1 MTWAASRPAPA
12 RHSQGVPARL
22 TESAVVRLAE
32 DWFAA
37 LDRRA
42 PVADLLPLLVR
53 RGLVLHLPEGVF
65 REREGFRR
73 WYAAASRGLAGGVHT
88 LASVDV
94 RLNDGPS
101 AEIRLG
107 VGRRGRRRAGLA
119 RRRAP
124 AHDVQQ
130 IWTVVR
136 EEGAVRIRT
145 CSVTGLSARPQT
157 PA

>member
-1 MTWAASRPAPA
+1 MNRTASRPAPA
-12 RHSQGVPARL
+12 RHPQGAPARL
-22 TESAVVRLAE
+22 TGSAVVKLAE

-42 PVADLLPLLVR
+42 PVADLLPLLVP

-65 REREGFRR
+65 HEREGFCT

-101 AEIRLG
+101 AEVRLG
-107 VGRRGRRRAGLA
+107 VGWRGTRRDGLG

-136 EEGAVRIRT
+136 EGGAVRIRT
-145 CSVTGLSARPQT
+145 CSVTGLSAT
-157 PA
+157 LHVLA

>member
-1 MTWAASRPAPA
+1 PAAAFLVAQRPLVHQQDA
-12 RHSQGVPARL
+12 G
-22 TESAVVRLAE
+22 
-32 DWFAA
+32 
-37 LDRRA
+37 
-42 PVADLLPLLVR
+42 LLPLLVP

-65 REREGFRR
+65 REREGFRT

-107 VGRRGRRRAGLA
+107 VGWRRRRRAGLG

-136 EEGAVRIRT
+136 DEGAVRIRT
-145 CSVTGLSARPQT
+145 CSVTALSAMSHT